1 MTATEQAYD
10 GPPAATAVAVDMV
23 RRALWVLPIGL
34 ILGAVAAGGAGV
46 ASVLYGVVIV
56 LVNFLLSA
64 FLLAWASRISFSLVA
79 AAALGGYTIRL
90 GLVFLAVW
98 LVRDASWVRFVP
110 LGITIIATHLGL
122 LLWELRYVSASF
134 AHPGLKPQNG
144 RPRSAAGSR

>member
-10 GPPAATAVAVDMV
+10 GPPAATAVAFDMV
-23 RRALWVLPIGL
+23 RRALWVLPIAL
-34 ILGAVAAGGAGV
+34 MLGAFAAGAAGL
-46 ASVLYGVVIV
+46 ASVLYGVAIV
-56 LVNFLLSA
+56 LVNFVLSALLLS
-64 FLLAWASRISFSLVA
+64 WASRISFSLVA
-79 AAALGGYTIRL
+79 AAALGGYTVRL

-134 AHPGLKPQNG
+134 AHPGLKPHTG